1 MTPRPGRRRRLRRWA
16 AGLLVLGVAGFAAAN
31 LLAYR
36 HAYALTHYAPS
47 GDPPPKPESLTT
59 RDKLHLLLSGA
70 SVPRPAAD
78 RYPEAVGLR
87 YTSHSLDLGDDHLAL
102 WHIDAPSPRG
112 VVVLGH
118 GYGCSKSHLL
128 PEAVAFH
135 KLGWAGVLADFRGSG
150 GSSGSAVTLGV
161 TEAADLAAVAK
172 WAADRHPGEP
182 LVLYGFSMG
191 AVAAVRATAVQTV
204 TPAGLILDAPF
215 DSLLS
220 AVQMRC
226 DAIRAPRW
234 PAAELLVF
242 WGGRQ
247 HGFDGFALRPADDAA
262 RVPCPA
268 LVFHGSADPRATPEM
283 VRRVFAPLPGRK
295 SLVTIEGVGHTPVA
309 HAAPDRWAE
318 AVGPFLDEIAK
329 SVK

>member
-1 MTPRPGRRRRLRRWA
+1 ML
-16 AGLLVLGVAGFAAAN
+16 LLVGFAAAN

-36 HAYALTHYAPS
+36 HAYALTHYAPAGGPS
-47 GDPPPKPESLTT
+47 PRPEGLSA
-59 RDKLHLLLSGA
+59 RDRLRLLVGGV
-70 SVPRPAAD
+70 SVPRPKAD

-87 YTSHSLDLGDDHLAL
+87 YTSHTLDLGDERLAL
-102 WHIDAPSPRG
+102 WHVDAPSPRG

-135 KLGWAGVLADFRGSG
+135 KLGWAVVLADFRGSG

-161 TEAADLAAVAK
+161 TEAADLAAAAK
-172 WAADRHPGEP
+172 WAGDRHPGKP

-191 AVAAVRATAVQTV
+191 AVAAVRATAGSDAS
-204 TPAGLILDAPF
+204 PAGLILDAPF

-220 AVQMRC
+220 AVQVRC
-226 DAIRAPRW
+226 DAVRAPRW

-283 VRRVFAPLPGRK
+283 VRRVYAPLPGRK
-295 SLVTIEGVGHTPVA
+295 SLVTIEGVGHTPIA